1 MKKTILMGLIIA
13 AFGTAMLASNGTS
26 NPVFATAADNN
37 PKTDDPN
44 LVGEEAADLAQSD
57 SDTNKGAMGQHS
69 SDDASGRDRTEH
81 PRSGLPN
88 ALGGDNPEHPSE
100 VIQCVT
106 GVECDP
112 GK

>member
-1 MKKTILMGLIIA
+1 MKKTILMGFIIA
-13 AFGTAMLASNGTS
+13 SFGAAMVASIGTS
-26 NPVFATAADNN
+26 NPAFATADNN
-37 PKTDDPN
+37 PNTDDPN
-44 LVGEEAADLAQSD
+44 RAGQAAADLAQSD
-57 SDTNKGAMGQHS
+57 SGTNKGAMGQHS
-69 SDDASGRDRTEH
+69 SDDASGGDRTEH

-106 GVECDP
+106 GGECEP